1 MQLDEE
7 GVWLPFIF
15 SLRIPHAAFRM
26 TVPKVPATAIR
37 EAWGFGN
44 AIIYGNAV
52 SHIQG
57 PRTKKHLF
65 GLAPAGLTA
74 EGV

>member
-37 EAWGFGN
+37 EDWGFGN
-44 AIIYGNAV
+44 AIMYRNAV

-57 PRTKKHLF
+57 PRTEKQFFLSGPSRSHC
-65 GLAPAGLTA
+65 
-74 EGV
+74 